1 MQDYGITTNTFF
13 KRLRELFL
21 INLLHTQAYGF
32 RIETLEAIMI
42 EVDFELDAR
51 ALWLNL
57 ISKLNPNAQGGRG
70 P

>member
-1 MQDYGITTNTFF
+1 MALQRTLFLSGSENF
-13 KRLRELFL
+13 FL
-21 INLLHTQAYGF
+21 INLLHSQAYGF